1 LLQIGCIE
9 SPAAPGGR
17 ASFQAYCIVILSGAK
32 DLLPAVAFAYLPVFI
47 GQEFWHRLTGQKTFY
62 AELTQAFSEVAD
74 EVDGTDT
81 LKQLTK
87 RLAKEIAKRDGV

>member
-1 LLQIGCIE
+1 VLYGEERQ
-9 SPAAPGGR
+9 
-17 ASFQAYCIVILSGAK
+17 LSSRFLK
-32 DLLPAVAFAYLPVFI
+32 LRDQHHLPVFI